1 MPGPVSDIYLM
12 TGRMCRRGAMRT
24 ARSVIDL
31 ASRETDWLEFFDRH

>member
-1 MPGPVSDIYLM
+1 MPGPVSDIYLDD
-12 TGRMCRRGAMRT
+12 GPYVRRGAMRT